1 VKAVLA
7 ERLRAH
13 YRGWVDDKIPA
24 LGGRTPR
31 EAVSDPDGREAVE
44 ALIVDIE
51 RGGET
56 MRPPL
61 DPAIVR
67 ELRETLGL
75 PPGSP

>member
-1 VKAVLA
+1 M
-7 ERLRAH
+7 R
-13 YRGWVDDKIPA
+13 
-24 LGGRTPR
+24 
-31 EAVSDPDGREAVE
+31 DPDGREAVE

-75 PPGSP
+75 PARSP